1 MNRVMETR
9 KVGSQA
15 KPTGFLY
22 WLWDWIKS
30 LAIAVV
36 LALIIK
42 TTLVEAYKIPSGSME
57 NTLLVGDFLLANKFI
72 YGAKL
77 PLLPYHLPALREPK
91 QSDVIIF
98 KYPGDG
104 KTNYI
109 KRLIA
114 TPGQT
119 VEIRNKKVFVDGKEF
134 PFPSHGKF
142 DAGSILPHYPGGL
155 YAPFSFNQFE
165 GSTAYNRDNFG
176 PFTVPPGALF
186 VMGDNRD
193 NSFDSRFWGTVPRKN
208 VMGKALVIHWSW
220 ERDDGDPQ
228 VDWARPWT
236 LPIVLVHDLLHL
248 PSRVRWGRLAH
259 LIG

>member
-1 MNRVMETR
+1 MENR
-9 KVGSQA
+9 KIGSQS
-15 KPTGFLY
+15 KSGGIWN

-57 NTLLVGDFLLANKFI
+57 ETLLVGDFLLANKFL

-91 QSDVIIF
+91 PGDVIIF

-114 TPGQT
+114 IPCQT
-119 VEIRNKKVFVDGKEF
+119 IEVRNKKVFVNGKEY
-134 PFPSHGKF
+134 PFPLHGKLEP
-142 DAGSILPHYPGGL
+142 GPILPHYRGGDF
-155 YAPFSFNQFE
+155 APFSFNQFD
-165 GSTAYNRDNFG
+165 GNSAYNRDNFG
-176 PFTVPPGALF
+176 PYKIPPNTLF

-193 NSFDSRFWGTVPRKN
+193 NSFDSRFWGPVPRN
-208 VMGKALVIHWSW
+208 LVMGKALVIHWSW
-220 ERDDGDPQ
+220 EREPGDPQ
-228 VDWARPWT
+228 MEWSKPWT
-236 LPIVLVHDLLHL
+236 LAWVLAHDLFHL
-248 PSRVRWGRLAH
+248 PTRVRWSRLAH
-259 LIG
+259 LIN

>member
-1 MNRVMETR
+1 MSKAYEG
-9 KVGSQA
+9 KSGQP
-15 KPTGFLY
+15 KPGGFWY
-22 WLWDWIKS
+22 GVWDWVKS
-30 LAIAVV
+30 LAIAIV
-36 LALIIK
+36 LALVIK

-57 NTLLVGDFLLANKFI
+57 NTLLVGDFLLANKFL

-77 PLLPYHLPALREPK
+77 PILPYHLPALREPK
-91 QSDVIIF
+91 PGDVIIF

-114 TPGQT
+114 VGGQT
-119 VEIRNKKVFVDGKEF
+119 VEIINKRVYVDGKALSL
-134 PFPSHGKF
+134 PSHGKT
-142 DAGSILPHYPGGL
+142 DPGPILPHFPGGSF
-155 YAPFSFNQFE
+155 APFSFNQFD

-176 PFTVPPGALF
+176 PFTVPKGGLF

-193 NSFDSRFWGTVPRKN
+193 NSFDSRFWGPVPREL

-220 ERDDGDPQ
+220 ERSDGDPEISL
-228 VDWARPWT
+228 AKPWT
-236 LPIVLVHDLLHL
+236 VGTVLAYDLFHL

-259 LIG
+259 LIN

>member
-1 MNRVMETR
+1 MNRVMENK
-9 KVGSQA
+9 KVGSQT

-91 QSDVIIF
+91 PGDVIIF

-114 TPGQT
+114 TSGQT
-119 VEIRNKKVFVDGKEF
+119 VEIRNKTVFVDGQEF
-134 PFPSHGKF
+134 AMPQHGKQDF
-142 DAGSILPHYPGGL
+142 GPMLPHFSGGP

-165 GSTAYNRDNFG
+165 GNTAYNRDNLG
-176 PFTVPPGALF
+176 PYTVPPGYFF

-193 NSFDSRFWGTVPRKN
+193 NSFDSRFWGPVPRKN

-228 VDWARPWT
+228 VEWSRPWS
-236 LPIVLVHDLLHL
+236 LPVVLAHDLFNL
-248 PSRVRWGRLAH
+248 PARVRWGRLAN
-259 LIG
+259 LIN